1 MLDID
6 HFKPVNDTYGHA
18 AGDSVLREIAARLR
32 ATVRKADIVGRY
44 GGEEFAMLL
53 PESADV
59 TTLAERLRRVVADTA
74 VAIGD
79 QSVSVTISLGITY
92 LRDGDDL
99 DGLLARAD
107 TALYRSKRE
116 GRDRVT
122 VV

>member
-1 MLDID
+1 
-6 HFKPVNDTYGHA
+6 
-18 AGDSVLREIAARLR
+18 
-32 ATVRKADIVGRY
+32 
-44 GGEEFAMLL
+44 MLL

-59 TTLAERLRRVVADTA
+59 TTLAERLRRAVADTA

-79 QSVSVTISLGITY
+79 QSVSVTVSLGITY

-107 TALYRSKRE
+107 AALYRSKRE

-122 VV
+122 VA